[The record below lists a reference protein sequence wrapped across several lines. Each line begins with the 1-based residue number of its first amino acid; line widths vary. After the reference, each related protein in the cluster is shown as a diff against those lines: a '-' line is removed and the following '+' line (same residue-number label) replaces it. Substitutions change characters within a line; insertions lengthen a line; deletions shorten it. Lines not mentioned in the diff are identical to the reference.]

1 MVQSVPN
8 DGTVLIQ
15 LWMVPDGKN
24 ARVVVFSHPA
34 LLSVLSDL
42 EYQAVFEHMKAVSF
56 IVSGGVGA
64 VSTVDD

>member
-1 MVQSVPN
+1 MGQSVPN

-34 LLSVLSDL
+34 LLMVLSDL
-42 EYQAVFEHMKAVSF
+42 EYQVVLEHMQAVAC
-56 IVSGGVGA
+56 IVGDGRA